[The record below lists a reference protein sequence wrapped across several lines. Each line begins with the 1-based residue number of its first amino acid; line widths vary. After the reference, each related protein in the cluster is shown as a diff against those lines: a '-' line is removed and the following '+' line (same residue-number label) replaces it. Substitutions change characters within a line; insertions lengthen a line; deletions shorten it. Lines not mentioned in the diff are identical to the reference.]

1 VGAQKAASR
10 IVRPLRGIKAVGKP
24 RPLGEIAYTTLKD
37 AIVKG
42 DLQPG
47 QRLVESSLSGQM
59 KISRI
64 PVREAIKKLEQ
75 DGLVE
80 RLDKGGFVVK
90 NPSIEEIEE
99 TFGIRAVLESY
110 ASALATERMND
121 GVGKKLDETLESY
134 REALARN
141 DIAKMMLLNNQLD
154 EIIFTA
160 AGSKRLYALINNF
173 RDFISRYRKLLLTCL
188 DYAAISLS
196 EHEKIVEA
204 MKEGDPVK
212 VEKLVREHL
221 LRGKNILIKDM
232 KSDGNI

>member
-1 VGAQKAASR
+1 VGTQKAASK
-10 IVRPLRGIKAVGKP
+10 IAIPFKGIKAVGKP

-37 AIVKG
+37 AIVRG
-42 DLQPG
+42 DLHPG
-47 QRLVESSLSGQM
+47 QRLVESSLSTQM

-80 RLDKGGFVVK
+80 RLDKGGFIVK
-90 NPSIEEIEE
+90 NPSREEIEE

-110 ASALATERMND
+110 ASALATERMNEAIS
-121 GVGKKLDETLESY
+121 KKLDETLESY
-134 REALARN
+134 REALKRS
-141 DIAKMMLLNNQLD
+141 DIAKMTLMNNQLD

-160 AGSKRLYALINNF
+160 SGNNRLYALIGNF
-173 RDFISRYRKLLLTCL
+173 RDFVSRYRKLLLNCL

-204 MKEGDPVK
+204 MKEGDPAK

-221 LRGKNILIKDM
+221 IRGKDILIKDM
-232 KSDGNI
+232 KSDENI